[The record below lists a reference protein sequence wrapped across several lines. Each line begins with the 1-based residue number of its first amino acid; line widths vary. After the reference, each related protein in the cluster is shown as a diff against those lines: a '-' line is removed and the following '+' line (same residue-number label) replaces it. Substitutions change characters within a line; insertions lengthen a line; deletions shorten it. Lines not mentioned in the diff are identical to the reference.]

1 MHPLH
6 LASWHQPAIAYT
18 HCQRLFSEDCAL
30 HPQLHVFSLLRL
42 CSFTATEARRT
53 QASLSASDALG
64 QPQGFP
70 ALNKGLNME
79 PVGHRNVEL
88 ANDQPLLRV

>member
-6 LASWHQPAIAYT
+6 LASWHQLAIAYT
-18 HCQRLFSEDCAL
+18 DCQRLFSEDC
-30 HPQLHVFSLLRL
+30 VFSLLRL
-42 CSFTATEARRT
+42 CSFTATEAWRT
-53 QASLSASDALG
+53 QASLSARDALG

-79 PVGHRNVEL
+79 PVGHRNMEL
-88 ANDQPLLRV
+88 ASHRPTDHC